1 EIGGETVGGAKRRL
15 SEFDG
20 RRREIGVLRKEGVDD
35 LLRDN
40 RRSIVPRRTRVGT
53 PAFVDHNG
61 HLSRTSRTVFDADRA
76 GAVGETGVEDQD
88 ALIIDVESVRDLKKV
103 VAELYRARILSGL
116 NDSSIFLRPA
126 GRGLRI
132 HVGDGVADSISR
144 RTSAAPVFRQQN
156 PRPLRA
162 D

>member
-1 EIGGETVGGAKRRL
+1 MIAVKLPKPKICHRAVVADVRSFEAIGVNEIGGETVGGAKRRL

-116 NDSSIFLRPA
+116 
-126 GRGLRI
+126 
-132 HVGDGVADSISR
+132 
-144 RTSAAPVFRQQN
+144 
-156 PRPLRA
+156 
-162 D
+162 